1 MFSANTLRRNRYV
14 RNLYALLETPLTVF
28 KNRSMFGLLFR
39 RNFIK
44 YIDPDCIFDIGA
56 NIGQFVT
63 DVRSVNSQVP
73 IYSFE
78 PVNEAFFHL
87 KVIEER
93 DTYFQAINCGIG
105 ESGPRNLYVSDN
117 YSLSS
122 SVYSPDEHLNF
133 ARNVNFEY
141 RQTANFITL
150 FDAIDSYAKG
160 KERIFL
166 KVDVQGAELEV
177 LSNLKSMKNVISGI
191 IVEASFTSLYSSGA
205 TFYKTLELLHEAGFS
220 VVKIDNQ
227 GINQAKI
234 GYHYC
239 DIYALKNVT
248 SHQV

>member
-1 MFSANTLRRNRYV
+1 MFSANTLRRNKYIRT
-14 RNLYALLETPLTVF
+14 LYALLETPFTVF
-28 KNRSMFGLLFR
+28 KHRSMFGLTFR

-44 YIDPDCIFDIGA
+44 YVDPDCVFDIGA

-73 IYSFE
+73 IFSFE
-78 PVNEAFFHL
+78 PVNAAFFQL
-87 KVIEER
+87 KVIQER
-93 DTYFQAINCGIG
+93 DNHFQAIKCGIG
-105 ESGPRNLYVSDN
+105 ESGTRNLYVSDN

-133 ARNVNFEY
+133 AKNVNFEF
-141 RQTANFITL
+141 RQTANFISL
-150 FDAIDSYAKG
+150 VDAIYRYARG

-166 KVDVQGAELEV
+166 KIDVQGAELEV
-177 LSNLKSMKNVISGI
+177 LSNLTSMRNVISGI

-205 TFYKTLELLHEAGFS
+205 TFYKTLEILHEAGFS

-227 GINQAKI
+227 GINRTKI

-239 DIYALKNVT
+239 DIYALRDVT